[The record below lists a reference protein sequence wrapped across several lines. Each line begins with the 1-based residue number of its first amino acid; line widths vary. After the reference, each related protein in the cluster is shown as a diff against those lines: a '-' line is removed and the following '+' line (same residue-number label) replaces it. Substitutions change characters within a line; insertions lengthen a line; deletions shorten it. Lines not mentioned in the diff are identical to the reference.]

1 MTEPMTEP
9 MVGPTTPIDPQPAPV
24 GVRAWLTPQRVWIA
38 IVGASLVLFV
48 VIGRDQWFVR
58 DDWAFVLTRPT
69 MREQLGVA
77 DWLFT
82 AQDGHWMTPPLLVF
96 AAIQGVV
103 GIDVYWPYLA
113 ANMALHLAAVLL
125 LHRLCT
131 RAGVS
136 RWTTVLVCSLML
148 LFGSGWEN
156 VVFAVQVT
164 YNLSLVAFFAHL
176 LLVDHDG
183 PVGRRDAIGAVVG
196 IVGVSSSAFGPF
208 YAAAVFAV
216 LAWRRRWT
224 AAAVAVGPQALIY
237 SWWLFTWG
245 SDPAGE
251 SGDASATGAVRF
263 ARLAITATFNA
274 MTWQILFAGAA
285 VLGIAVVVFLTP
297 LDRRTRSLVTVLA
310 VLPLPVLLA
319 IGWQRAAFGLD
330 SAASPRYLYMSAMA
344 LAVPFGLAI
353 DQLRRLDR
361 RALVVGRVIVA
372 LALASNVRLLVN
384 ASGDWADRSADARR
398 AFELVAG
405 SPDVATADP
414 GLVIV
419 AFDPDVRVGRLP
431 QLVAEGAITPRV
443 PTTPDELALVERVL
457 AGTPLP

>member
-1 MTEPMTEP
+1 MTEPMIGPTI
-9 MVGPTTPIDPQPAPV
+9 GPTTPTDPEPTPV
-24 GVRAWLTPQRVWIA
+24 GVRAWLTPRRVWIA

-113 ANMALHLAAVLL
+113 ANMALHVAAVLL

-148 LFGSGWEN
+148 VFGSGWEN

-196 IVGVSSSAFGPF
+196 VVGVSSSAFGPF

-319 IGWQRAAFGLD
+319 IGWQRAAFGLE
-330 SAASPRYLYMSAMA
+330 SAASPRYLYMSAFTRSDRHLGDFDA
-344 LAVPFGLAI
+344 IVRYDDLTGERAVWSAGPHGHVGEGVFAADPDGTAEDDGWVLVVVTNATTDASDLVVLDARDVAAGPVARVHLPQRVPFGFH
-353 DQLRRLDR
+353 
-361 RALVVGRVIVA
+361 GNWFPEVA
-372 LALASNVRLLVN
+372 A
-384 ASGDWADRSADARR
+384 
-398 AFELVAG
+398 
-405 SPDVATADP
+405 
-414 GLVIV
+414 
-419 AFDPDVRVGRLP
+419 
-431 QLVAEGAITPRV
+431 
-443 PTTPDELALVERVL
+443 
-457 AGTPLP
+457 